1 MEDIPRPAP
10 DAARVVVVDGWRRLR
25 SDPRV
30 GVALLLLI
38 AIAAGV
44 AWFRAGI
51 APAAPPTGTAGGA
64 GSAGAPRRSS
74 TPSSSTTTS
83 TAGRPL
89 VVYVIGAVRTP
100 GIVQL
105 QPGARIVDA
114 ILAAGGSI
122 AGADVARLN
131 LAAPVADGER
141 IAVPLVGQPPPAL
154 DPTAVSAAGSPT
166 QGTDGSGTSGT
177 PTVATV
183 NINTATVAELDTLPG
198 IGPATAA
205 AIIRERDTHGQFRSV
220 DDLERVKGI
229 GPAKLAQLRDH
240 VTV

>member
-30 GVALLLLI
+30 GVALLLLV

-51 APAAPPTGTAGGA
+51 APAAPPAGTTGGA
-64 GSAGAPRRSS
+64 ASASAPRRSS
-74 TPSSSTTTS
+74 TPSSSTTT

-122 AGADVARLN
+122 VGADVARLN

-154 DPTAVSAAGSPT
+154 DPTAVSGAGSPT

-177 PTVATV
+177 STVATV
-183 NINTATVAELDTLPG
+183 NINTATVVELDTLPG

-205 AIIRERDTHGQFRSV
+205 AIVRERDTHGQFRSV

>member
-1 MEDIPRPAP
+1 MEDIPRPGP

-30 GVALLLLI
+30 GVALLLLV

-51 APAAPPTGTAGGA
+51 APAAPTARA
-64 GSAGAPRRSS
+64 SRTAAPSVRRAT

-83 TAGRPL
+83 TARRAL

-105 QPGARIVDA
+105 QPGTRIVDA

-122 AGADVARLN
+122 AGADLSRLN
-131 LAAPVADGER
+131 LAALVADGER
-141 IAVPLVGQPPPAL
+141 IAVPLVGQPPPAV
-154 DPTAVSAAGSPT
+154 DPSAVVGGTSSPSD
-166 QGTDGSGTSGT
+166 GTDGSGSSTASTG
-177 PTVATV
+177 VTV

-205 AIIRERDTHGQFRSV
+205 AIIRERDAHGPFRSV

-229 GPAKLAQLRDH
+229 GPAKLEQLHDH

>member
-30 GVALLLLI
+30 GVAVLLLVAL
-38 AIAAGV
+38 AAGV

-51 APAAPPTGTAGGA
+51 APGAPPSSPAH
-64 GSAGAPRRSS
+64 AGARAPRPTTSPASS
-74 TPSSSTTTS
+74 TSTS

-114 ILAAGGSI
+114 ILAAGGSV

-131 LAAPVADGER
+131 LAEPVADGER
-141 IAVPLVGQPPPAL
+141 IAVPIFGQPPPAL
-154 DPTAVSAAGSPT
+154 DPTAVVGGASPT
-166 QGTDGSGTSGT
+166 NPADGSSSAGMSTNAS
-177 PTVATV
+177 V
-183 NINTATVAELDTLPG
+183 NINTATVAQLDTLPG
-198 IGPATAA
+198 IGPTTAA
-205 AIIRERDTHGQFRSV
+205 AIVREREAHGPFSSV
-220 DDLERVKGI
+220 DELERVKGI
-229 GPAKLAQLRDH
+229 GQAKLAQLRDR

>member
-30 GVALLLLI
+30 GIALLLLV

-44 AWFRAGI
+44 AWFRAGV
-51 APAAPPTGTAGGA
+51 APAAPPARASRVTVPAT
-64 GSAGAPRRSS
+64 RRSS
-74 TPSSSTTTS
+74 APTSSTTTS
-83 TAGRPL
+83 TPAHEL

-105 QPGARIVDA
+105 QQGARIVDA

-122 AGADVARLN
+122 PGADIARLN
-131 LAAPVADGER
+131 LAALVVDGER

-154 DPTAVSAAGSPT
+154 DPTAVLGGGSAPGDTNDASASSTGSTGAP
-166 QGTDGSGTSGT
+166 
-177 PTVATV
+177 V

-198 IGPATAA
+198 IGPTTAA
-205 AIIRERDTHGQFRSV
+205 GIVQERDAHGPFRSV
-220 DDLERVKGI
+220 DELERVKGI

-240 VTV
+240 ITV

>member
-30 GVALLLLI
+30 GVALLLLV

-44 AWFRAGI
+44 AWFRAGV
-51 APAAPPTGTAGGA
+51 APAAPPARASRATVPAT
-64 GSAGAPRRSS
+64 RRSS
-74 TPSSSTTTS
+74 ATTSSTTTS
-83 TAGRPL
+83 TPAHAL

-105 QPGARIVDA
+105 QQGARIVDA

-122 AGADVARLN
+122 PGADVARLN
-131 LAAPVADGER
+131 LAALVVDGER

-154 DPTAVSAAGSPT
+154 DPTAVLGGESAPGDT
-166 QGTDGSGTSGT
+166 NDGSANSTGSTGA
-177 PTVATV
+177 PV

-198 IGPATAA
+198 IGPTTAA
-205 AIIRERDTHGQFRSV
+205 AIVQERDAHGPFRSV
-220 DDLERVKGI
+220 DELERVKGI
-229 GPAKLAQLRDH
+229 GPAKLAQLREH
-240 VTV
+240 ITV